1 MHWLFLTAA
10 ILCEVAATALLKA
23 SAGFTKPWPTVGMIA
38 GYAVS
43 FFLLSLVLRSLNV
56 GTTYAIWSA
65 AGTVLI
71 AVIGVLAFSERLTAL
86 QLIGIAVTIAGVVL
100 INMGEAPISSPSP
113 TTQDTSVHL

>member
-38 GYAVS
+38 GYALS
-43 FFLLSLVLRSLNV
+43 FYLLSFALRSLTI

-65 AGTVLI
+65 AGTVLTRGHRSL
-71 AVIGVLAFSERLTAL
+71 GVQRKTYR
-86 QLIGIAVTIAGVVL
+86 
-100 INMGEAPISSPSP
+100 PP
-113 TTQDTSVHL
+113 TDRNCCDDCRRRPHQHG